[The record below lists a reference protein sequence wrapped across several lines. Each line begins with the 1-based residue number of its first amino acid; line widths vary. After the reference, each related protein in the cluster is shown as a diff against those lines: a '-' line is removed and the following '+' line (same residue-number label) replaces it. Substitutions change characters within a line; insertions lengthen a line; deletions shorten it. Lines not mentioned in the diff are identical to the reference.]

1 MKRYIL
7 IISMLLL
14 TFAVSAQIKFSE
26 NLNTEVRSMNRN
38 DLISKKLVPL
48 NDINLSEQNQ
58 SFGTLEDP
66 IGCKVYILSDT
77 ARLDVTMEL
86 LVATHPC
93 KSLNEKKVTFKPLSP
108 GEYTISNVI
117 RFSEQLKRWLE
128 SEDSEVDDYQRLGA
142 WLSRFIKDLALPS
155 TQDFLT
161 GNYDNS
167 SWNQIYV
174 LTDSAGNEYYLVKS
188 GRSEKGERHVCS
200 GLDYQYKYGNWTTA
214 RFDAYRLILI
224 PFYEEA
230 CKLVG
235 HRCAI
240 IGDLIGEESTYIDA
254 TGNLF
259 QLKGRGDN
267 WYKWHS
273 YSTDYG
279 EGNGSAYISN
289 RDKYAFYTC
298 KDVVIYK
305 EKVTAVFESSNG
317 DTFALP
323 LSGHLEG
330 NKYINLYNTSCNDR
344 DFAIV
349 PEKNFIEEE
358 KRHKLAQEIEEYDRL
373 KREKA
378 KKEEEERRRKELIAK
393 YGEVDGNHVA
403 DHKVAIG
410 MTKEMCEDAWGKRHE
425 TYTTIRA
432 GVTTDL
438 WVYDYK
444 TNLYFVNGK
453 LTQIEK

>member
-26 NLNTEVRSMNRN
+26 NLNTEVRSMNIN

-58 SFGTLEDP
+58 SFEPLEDP

-77 ARLDVTMEL
+77 ARLDMTMEL

-93 KSLNEKKVTFKPLSP
+93 KSLNEKKFTFKPLSP

-128 SEDSEVDDYQRLGA
+128 SEDSEVDDIQRLGA

-161 GNYDNS
+161 GKYDS
-167 SWNQIYV
+167 HEWHQIYV
-174 LTDSAGNEYYLVKS
+174 LTDSAGNEYYLVKRWIS
-188 GRSEKGERHVCS
+188 NKCS
-200 GLDYQYKYGNWTTA
+200 GLDYQYKYGDWKTA
-214 RFDAYRLILI
+214 PFDAYRLILI

-259 QLKGRGDN
+259 QLKGRSDK

-273 YSTDYG
+273 NSTDYG

-330 NKYINLYNTSCNDR
+330 NKYINLYNTS
-344 DFAIV
+344 
-349 PEKNFIEEE
+349 
-358 KRHKLAQEIEEYDRL
+358 
-373 KREKA
+373 
-378 KKEEEERRRKELIAK
+378 
-393 YGEVDGNHVA
+393 
-403 DHKVAIG
+403 
-410 MTKEMCEDAWGKRHE
+410 
-425 TYTTIRA
+425 
-432 GVTTDL
+432 
-438 WVYDYK
+438 
-444 TNLYFVNGK
+444 
-453 LTQIEK
+453 